1 MKSVSSVNQLV
12 NRFATLINKY
22 AEEGEVDSTSVT
34 LAVRPIANKI
44 LKDNAPKLIENGP
57 VKLMTTIPATGYVSV
72 GGKLFVSAD
81 KVNNKWKITSL
92 TLKNELLG
100 SASENPKIVQST
112 SAAVEKLKAM
122 LKPALESEFQ
132 RLSSNWG
139 DALKIN
145 NVEVDVED
153 SNVTIE

>member
-1 MKSVSSVNQLV
+1 MKSISTIHQMV

-22 AEEGEVDSTSVT
+22 AEETEVDSTSVT

-57 VKLMTTIPATGYVSV
+57 VKLMIAVPATGYVSV
-72 GGKLFVSAD
+72 GGKLFVSAN
-81 KVNNKWKITSL
+81 KINNKWKITNL
-92 TLKNELLG
+92 TLNNQLLG
-100 SASENPKIVQST
+100 SAAENPKIVQST
-112 SAAVEKLKAM
+112 SAVVEKLKAM

-139 DALKIN
+139 DALKMN
-145 NVEVDVED
+145 NVEIDVEE
-153 SNVTIE
+153 SNSTIK

>member
-1 MKSVSSVNQLV
+1 MKSISTINQMVS
-12 NRFATLINKY
+12 RFATLINKY
-22 AEEGEVDSTSVT
+22 AE
-34 LAVRPIANKI
+34 AVRPIANKI

-57 VKLMTTIPATGYVSV
+57 VKLMIAIPATGYVSV

-81 KVNNKWKITSL
+81 KINNKWKITNL
-92 TLKNELLG
+92 ILNNELLG
-100 SASENPKIVQST
+100 SAAENPKIVQSA
-112 SAAVEKLKAM
+112 SAVVEKLKAM

-145 NVEVDVED
+145 NVEVDVKD
-153 SNVTIE
+153 SNGTIK